1 MSDQEYTTLR
11 TTPVNDLGKI
21 RPGQIAEFLRRCS
34 PGVRYA
40 IERVYW
46 KR

>member
-21 RPGQIAEFLRRCS
+21 QPGQIAQFLQRCT
-34 PGVRYA
+34 PGVRQA
-40 IERVYW
+40 IERARW
-46 KR
+46 NR

>member
-21 RPGQIAEFLRRCS
+21 RPGLIAEFLRRCS
-34 PGVRYA
+34 PGVRRA
-40 IERVYW
+40 IERARW
-46 KR
+46 NR